1 MRSSSCCILL
11 IITSEKTGL
20 RINGI
25 FDRINNDI
33 IGNKCVTCPVLS
45 FLCFFL
51 FTDFI
56 FDWNWKCT
64 VELCAMRV
72 NAMVYWPIYRKSAL
86 QKFSLFF
93 GQSSSRKIFFRK
105 FENFGLTVSSFEL
118 PYHTA
123 RLSFKDF
130 WPTDWKQKASQ
141 QDIMIIIWR
150 PKFMVCIM
158 NHHKIWPN
166 NWRKNQKA
174 THHQL

>member
-1 MRSSSCCILL
+1 
-11 IITSEKTGL
+11 
-20 RINGI
+20 
-25 FDRINNDI
+25 
-33 IGNKCVTCPVLS
+33 
-45 FLCFFL
+45 
-51 FTDFI
+51 
-56 FDWNWKCT
+56 
-64 VELCAMRV
+64 
-72 NAMVYWPIYRKSAL
+72 MVYWPIYRKSAL

-174 THHQL
+174 THHQLYRKFYGLKISTKRWKMEGKKNDPRNRLVDEQALDWSKLSKFIWMTVQHIHIWIIWIKMKSLAGERNTWD